1 MKIKLEVDPDIADSE
16 ITIKCSEIDERIKE
30 LQRMLSSFD
39 SSGAQIVFYKNEK
52 EFYFPVNRILFFET
66 SDNIIDTHTKDDVFK
81 VKYKLYELEEIVP
94 PYFLRVSKST
104 ILNTHEVYSI
114 SRNLTASSI
123 VEFKNSIKKVYVSRN
138 YYKELVEKMNERMI
152 RR

>member
-1 MKIKLEVDPDIADSE
+1 MKIKLEVDPDIAENE
-16 ITIKCSEIDERIKE
+16 ITIKCPEIDEKIQE

-39 SSGAQIVFYKNEK
+39 SSGTQIVFYKNEK

-66 SDNIIDTHTKDDVFK
+66 SDNGIDAHTRDDVFK
-81 VKYKLYELEEIVP
+81 VKYKLYELDEIVP